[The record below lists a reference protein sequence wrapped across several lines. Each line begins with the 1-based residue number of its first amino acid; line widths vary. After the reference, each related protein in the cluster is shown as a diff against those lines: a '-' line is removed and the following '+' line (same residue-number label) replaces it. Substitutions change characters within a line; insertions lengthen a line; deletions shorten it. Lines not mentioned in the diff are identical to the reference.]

1 MKVFIPA
8 YFITSGHSVQKW
20 KGTDMES
27 MRDTKRIMEREIKKG
42 STPLSFEQMEID
54 TNNYQEITSVEKLT
68 QVLQY
73 LHRVG
78 NYKSLA
84 GKTVINNVYTFMRGR
99 TPDFT
104 RARSIFDREKIYHQ
118 MLRQERKMRPTY
130 EGDCY
135 IETAK
140 CYFSLPEEWEKHKM
154 IYLNNDAYGFIL
166 SNKYILGLYKYCRE
180 ARRDIAMEAHEIP
193 ENTNTVVQ
201 HDFQV
206 RNFFSKHSF
215 SAIMGISLLCL
226 EEMNMC
232 DENMNLEEQV
242 TEPVEPK
249 VETEPLFEEMVDF
262 DTFSKS
268 DFRVVKVKECSAVK
282 KSKKL
287 LHFVLDDGTGTD
299 RIILSG
305 IHAYYEPEE
314 LVGKTLLAITNLPP
328 RSMMG
333 IDSCGML
340 LSAVHTVNGEEKL
353 NLVMLDD
360 AIPAGAKLY

>member
-78 NYKSLA
+78 NDKSLS
-84 GKTVINNVYTFMRGR
+84 GKTLINNVYTFMRGR

-118 MLRQERKMRPTY
+118 MLRQERKMKPTY

-180 ARRDIAMEAHEIP
+180 ARRDLALDQVKQ
-193 ENTNTVVQ
+193 ENDKTG
-201 HDFQV
+201 
-206 RNFFSKHSF
+206 RL
-215 SAIMGISLLCL
+215 MGLKDVEVLTHCLL
-226 EEMNMC
+226 
-232 DENMNLEEQV
+232 
-242 TEPVEPK
+242 
-249 VETEPLFEEMVDF
+249 
-262 DTFSKS
+262 
-268 DFRVVKVKECSAVK
+268 
-282 KSKKL
+282 
-287 LHFVLDDGTGTD
+287 LDDVHMENNL
-299 RIILSG
+299 II
-305 IHAYYEPEE
+305 
-314 LVGKTLLAITNLPP
+314 
-328 RSMMG
+328 
-333 IDSCGML
+333 
-340 LSAVHTVNGEEKL
+340 
-353 NLVMLDD
+353 
-360 AIPAGAKLY
+360 AKLYGIFILE

>member
-118 MLRQERKMRPTY
+118 MLRQERKMKPTY

-154 IYLNNDAYGFIL
+154 RYLNNDAYGFIL
-166 SNKYILGLYKYCRE
+166 SNQYILGLYKYCRE
-180 ARRDIAMEAHEIP
+180 ARRDIAMEANEIP
-193 ENTNTVVQ
+193 ENTNTIIQRLINMDNLEVWVEMSQ
-201 HDFQV
+201 HL
-206 RNFFSKHSF
+206 FSDEVKVIEQAERRLKERMHT
-215 SAIMGISLLCL
+215 ILGISARVKL
-226 EEMNMC
+226 
-232 DENMNLEEQV
+232 
-242 TEPVEPK
+242 VEP
-249 VETEPLFEEMVDF
+249 
-262 DTFSKS
+262 
-268 DFRVVKVKECSAVK
+268 
-282 KSKKL
+282 
-287 LHFVLDDGTGTD
+287 GT
-299 RIILSG
+299 I
-305 IHAYYEPEE
+305 
-314 LVGKTLLAITNLPP
+314 P
-328 RSMMG
+328 RSEG
-333 IDSCGML
+333 
-340 LSAVHTVNGEEKL
+340 K
-353 NLVMLDD
+353 
-360 AIPAGAKLY
+360 AKRIQDNRKK

>member
-1 MKVFIPA
+1 MHEIPLQRVAAIHDLSGFGRASLTVVIPILASMGVQTCPLPTAVLSSQTSGVEGFTFHDLTAEMGPMLDHWQRTA

-42 STPLSFEQMEID
+42 STPLTFEQMEID
-54 TNNYQEITSVEKLT
+54 TDNYQEITSVEKLT

-118 MLRQERKMRPTY
+118 MLRQERKMKPTY

-180 ARRDIAMEAHEIP
+180 ARRDIAMEVHEIP
-193 ENTNTVVQ
+193 ENTNAVVQ
-201 HDFQV
+201 RLINMDDLEVMSHC
-206 RNFFSKHSF
+206 
-215 SAIMGISLLCL
+215 LL
-226 EEMNMC
+226 
-232 DENMNLEEQV
+232 
-242 TEPVEPK
+242 
-249 VETEPLFEEMVDF
+249 
-262 DTFSKS
+262 
-268 DFRVVKVKECSAVK
+268 
-282 KSKKL
+282 
-287 LHFVLDDGTGTD
+287 LDDVW
-299 RIILSG
+299 I
-305 IHAYYEPEE
+305 EN
-314 LVGKTLLAITNLPP
+314 NL
-328 RSMMG
+328 
-333 IDSCGML
+333 I
-340 LSAVHTVNGEEKL
+340 
-353 NLVMLDD
+353 
-360 AIPAGAKLY
+360 GAKMYTIFKLGNSSQSTAFLL

>member
-118 MLRQERKMRPTY
+118 MLRQEISF
-130 EGDCY
+130 EVHG
-135 IETAK
+135 
-140 CYFSLPEEWEKHKM
+140 FSP
-154 IYLNNDAYGFIL
+154 F
-166 SNKYILGLYKYCRE
+166 LYRE
-180 ARRDIAMEAHEIP
+180 VYSVAP
-193 ENTNTVVQ
+193 P
-201 HDFQV
+201 F
-206 RNFFSKHSF
+206 
-215 SAIMGISLLCL
+215 GC
-226 EEMNMC
+226 
-232 DENMNLEEQV
+232 
-242 TEPVEPK
+242 
-249 VETEPLFEEMVDF
+249 
-262 DTFSKS
+262 
-268 DFRVVKVKECSAVK
+268 
-282 KSKKL
+282 
-287 LHFVLDDGTGTD
+287 GTGT
-299 RIILSG
+299 G
-305 IHAYYEPEE
+305 
-314 LVGKTLLAITNLPP
+314 G
-328 RSMMG
+328 G
-333 IDSCGML
+333 
-340 LSAVHTVNGEEKL
+340 
-353 NLVMLDD
+353 
-360 AIPAGAKLY
+360 

>member
-1 MKVFIPA
+1 MGEILQLDYYYGIEAEQFSFYRVPRLLIKDERFKKLSSDAKLLYGLMLDRMSLSMKNEWFDDENRA
-8 YFITSGHSVQKW
+8 YIIYTI
-20 KGTDMES
+20 
-27 MRDTKRIMEREIKKG
+27 DTKRIMEREIKKG

-118 MLRQERKMRPTY
+118 MLRQERKMKPTY

-201 HDFQV
+201 RLINMENLEVLSHCLLLDDVWIEDNLIGAKMYTIF
-206 RNFFSKHSF
+206 KL
-215 SAIMGISLLCL
+215 GISSQSTAFLL
-226 EEMNMC
+226 
-232 DENMNLEEQV
+232 
-242 TEPVEPK
+242 
-249 VETEPLFEEMVDF
+249 
-262 DTFSKS
+262 
-268 DFRVVKVKECSAVK
+268 
-282 KSKKL
+282 
-287 LHFVLDDGTGTD
+287 
-299 RIILSG
+299 
-305 IHAYYEPEE
+305 
-314 LVGKTLLAITNLPP
+314 
-328 RSMMG
+328 
-333 IDSCGML
+333 
-340 LSAVHTVNGEEKL
+340 
-353 NLVMLDD
+353 
-360 AIPAGAKLY
+360 

>member
-118 MLRQERKMRPTY
+118 MLRQERKMKPTY

-140 CYFSLPEEWEKHKM
+140 CYFSLPEKWEKHKM

-180 ARRDIAMEAHEIP
+180 ARRDIAMETHEIP

-201 HDFQV
+201 
-206 RNFFSKHSF
+206 RL
-215 SAIMGISLLCL
+215 I
-226 EEMNMC
+226 NM
-232 DENMNLEEQV
+232 ENLEV
-242 TEPVEPK
+242 
-249 VETEPLFEEMVDF
+249 L
-262 DTFSKS
+262 SH
-268 DFRVVKVKECSAVK
+268 C
-282 KSKKL
+282 L
-287 LHFVLDDGTGTD
+287 LLDD
-299 RIILSG
+299 
-305 IHAYYEPEE
+305 
-314 LVGKTLLAITNLPP
+314 V
-328 RSMMG
+328 
-333 IDSCGML
+333 
-340 LSAVHTVNGEEKL
+340 
-353 NLVMLDD
+353 
-360 AIPAGAKLY
+360 